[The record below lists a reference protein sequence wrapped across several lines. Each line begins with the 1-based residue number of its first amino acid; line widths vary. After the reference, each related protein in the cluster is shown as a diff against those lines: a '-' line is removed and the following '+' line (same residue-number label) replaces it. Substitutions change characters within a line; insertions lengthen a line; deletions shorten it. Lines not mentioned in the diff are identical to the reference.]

1 MCPTFCRVAK
11 GILRALGEEL
21 RARRV
26 ERGISQEE
34 LAARAGLHRNF
45 VGLLERGQRNVT
57 VLVLQDLAGALKV
70 SLSELVV
77 QAKRRSR

>member
-1 MCPTFCRVAK
+1 MCPTFCHVAK

-34 LAARAGLHRNF
+34 LADRAGLHRNY

-70 SLSELVV
+70 SLSELIV
-77 QAKRRSR
+77 QAERRSR

>member
-1 MCPTFCRVAK
+1 MAK

-34 LAARAGLHRNF
+34 LAARAGLHRNY

-57 VLVLQDLAGALKV
+57 VLVLQDLAGALKM

-77 QAKRRSR
+77 QAERRSR

>member
-1 MCPTFCRVAK
+1 MAK

-34 LAARAGLHRNF
+34 LAGRAGLHRNY

-57 VLVLQDLAGALKV
+57 LLVLQDLAGALKV

-77 QAKRRSR
+77 QAERRSR